1 MYLHLST
8 VLVHKPWLRLRLRL
22 RLRLLQKYIFRINVI
37 KEMVI
42 TLGIMVDRNAVFT
55 CCISLGED

>member
-8 VLVHKPWLRLRLRL
+8 VLVHKTWL